1 MGRSG
6 DVGGGMVMKTNYLVA
21 IATVVALGEATTSLF
36 PTQMLLVLKGIVGV
50 INWKCAIGL
59 GIWIRILVGAVATL
73 GSSLWDSRVVVFVVT
88 HAGCW
93 IVNFLSGVFA
103 SIV

>member
-6 DVGGGMVMKTNYLVA
+6 DVGGGMIMQTNYLAA
-21 IATVVALGEATTSLF
+21 IASVIALGESATSLF
-36 PTQMLLVLKGIVGV
+36 PARMFPLVNGLVGA
-50 INWKCAIGL
+50 INWKCAMSL

-73 GSSLWDSRVVVFVVT
+73 GSSVWDSRVVVFVVT

-93 IVNFLSGVFA
+93 IVNFLSGVFT